1 MGLRNWKYV
10 SADTFM
16 VCPVF
21 ITYFG
26 SSIPPV
32 RQWQKQSLGSDAD
45 SGSPAASAS
54 ESRLVSKSLFYLSN
68 SESVLSSSSPR
79 NPVATTFPCGSKRM
93 VAGMLLMP

>member
-16 VCPVF
+16 VYPVF

-45 SGSPAASAS
+45 SGSPPLPHQN
-54 ESRLVSKSLFYLSN
+54 RDLFLSLYFI
-68 SESVLSSSSPR
+68 
-79 NPVATTFPCGSKRM
+79 
-93 VAGMLLMP
+93 